1 MVLENEKLVFVG
13 IKMNALDV
21 KNLKIEAKEKRT
33 SLSGLIREKIF
44 R

>member
-1 MVLENEKLVFVG
+1 MGLENEKLVFVG
-13 IKMNALDV
+13 IRMNLLDV

>member
-1 MVLENEKLVFVG
+1 MNLENEKLVFVG
-13 IKMNALDV
+13 IRMNSIDV
-21 KNLKIEAKEKRT
+21 KNLKNEAKEKRT